1 MILRSSN
8 RRILFKFFIQLLTI
22 RSTHSRVSNVSASVF
37 RLFDGIN
44 TVWVM
49 LEGGSRPC
57 RVQGPLGVDAAEA
70 REEKIDQTFT
80 RADVEDIRLPCSITS
95 DRRCY
100 LIERGG
106 PGLPCVSRSKRE
118 REREREREK
127 RSPASSAI

>member
-1 MILRSSN
+1 
-8 RRILFKFFIQLLTI
+8 
-22 RSTHSRVSNVSASVF
+22 
-37 RLFDGIN
+37 
-44 TVWVM
+44 M
-49 LEGGSRPC
+49 LEGGSRSC

-80 RADVEDIRLPCSITS
+80 PADVEDIRLPCSITS

-118 REREREREK
+118 RERER